1 MKITD
6 YESLKTVLL
15 SDSHREDY
23 ATFADSFVQEAEAL
37 IRARLTGYELEA
49 TLDDAA
55 RGNVVTS
62 AVYSLPATC
71 KQVRYVIPTNCAP
84 LDQVDET
91 LIAHYRTM
99 QHVLVYAVRPA
110 AIVVAGTPGEGAEF
124 TLRYFGLPAPLTV
137 DADTNALLTDFPQL
151 YKEAA
156 QVSLF
161 KRARNFEAAQIAFQ
175 SVNGLIDE
183 INRTMRKLKSGA
195 RSANPYN
202 VGFRSSY

>member
-1 MKITD
+1 MN
-6 YESLKTVLL
+6 YGELKTAIL

-23 ATFADSFVQEAEAL
+23 TDYVARFVAEAEAM
-37 IRARLTGYELEA
+37 IRARLTGYELSV
-49 TLDDAA
+49 TLTDAD
-55 RGNVVTS
+55 RNNVLTS
-62 AVYSLPATC
+62 SVYTMPSAL
-71 KQVRYVIPTNCAP
+71 KQVRYVIPTDCAP

-99 QHVLVYAVRPA
+99 TQVLVYAVRSDS
-110 AIVVAGTPGEGAEF
+110 IVVAGTPAEAAEF
-124 TLRYFGLPAPLTV
+124 TLRYFGLPAPLTL

-156 QVSLF
+156 QVPLF

-175 SVNGLIDE
+175 SANSLIDE
-183 INRTMRKLKSGA
+183 INRTMRKKQSGA

-202 VGFRSSY
+202 VNFRSSY